1 MVGQDIMG
9 LALKAPLSVYE
20 KIYTLPMLTIKEDK
34 GTGNGNQCVNY
45 PCVIGGELIG
55 DWQFQLPD
63 FSPKQPN
70 FCEKL
75 TIQIHI

>member
-1 MVGQDIMG
+1 MYYEPFNAHFLKLKTQDSV
-9 LALKAPLSVYE
+9 LHCLKKL
-20 KIYTLPMLTIKEDK
+20 KINLV
-34 GTGNGNQCVNY
+34 QCVNY

-55 DWQFQLPD
+55 DCQFQLPD

-70 FCEKL
+70 FREKL